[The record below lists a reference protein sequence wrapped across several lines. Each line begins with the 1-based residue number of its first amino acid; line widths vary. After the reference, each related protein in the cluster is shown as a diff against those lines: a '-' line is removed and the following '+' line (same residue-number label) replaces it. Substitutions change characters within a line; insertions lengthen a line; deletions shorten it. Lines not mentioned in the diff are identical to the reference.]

1 MGASRSR
8 ASILPAAEERY
19 SSPVTTPAR
28 LESSPS
34 IEYLLEKWVESPNKS
49 HFVQQSPKQSTSI
62 VEKCMNECRE
72 ARIREENCLT
82 RILETLGET
91 EEEAMRRQWLSKRRK
106 VLDTVGVNNGLKKTQ
121 STASGKV
128 RISLHLDIR
137 ETTSNQH
144 LRSPSGRTP
153 AVKASGGHS
162 LPTMGTELQIAWD
175 EEISPTRGPTS
186 TSLRKRT
193 MDSSSAFDWLVGETL
208 VMNFAG

>member
-121 STASGKV
+121 IRPIRRTTQNRGARRKEDTRYTSAPRAST
-128 RISLHLDIR
+128 
-137 ETTSNQH
+137 
-144 LRSPSGRTP
+144 
-153 AVKASGGHS
+153 
-162 LPTMGTELQIAWD
+162 
-175 EEISPTRGPTS
+175 
-186 TSLRKRT
+186 RKRCT
-193 MDSSSAFDWLVGETL
+193 RRTRR
-208 VMNFAG
+208 